1 MLPAF
6 EKVPGSFLVLHFPSP
21 HLVKRSNCFSSSL
34 YHAASCGSA
43 FLKALDSD
51 CDRSLSGWGW
61 SQLWELV
68 PFFWSLSSLFFWR
81 EGKVYSS
88 YLSFSSYGKCRA
100 VCPPLGDF
108 MVLILMHETVESSV
122 NKRKAS
128 LQTKAASEWQGEM
141 RAQLGTHTCKQYR
154 VILSTSCFLGELI
167 LTSELVNVD
176 SALKLF
182 FFFLKKEFK
191 KNIKK
196 CNFLI
201 HIFLCKCWGVT

>member
-6 EKVPGSFLVLHFPSP
+6 EKVPGSFLILHFPSP
-21 HLVKRSNCFSSSL
+21 HLVKRSNSFSSSL

-51 CDRSLSGWGW
+51 CDRSLSGWDG
-61 SQLWELV
+61 SLLWVLV
-68 PFFWSLSSLFFWR
+68 FFFWSLFSLFFGR

-88 YLSFSSYGKCRA
+88 CLPFTSYGKCRA
-100 VCPPLGDF
+100 VCFPLGDF
-108 MVLILMHETVESSV
+108 MVLIPMHETVESSV

-141 RAQLGTHTCKQYR
+141 RAQLGTHTHKQYR

-167 LTSELVNVD
+167 LTTDLVNVD
-176 SALKLF
+176 SALKF
-182 FFFLKKEFK
+182 FFSYILSCKWDEVFEMLHLLK
-191 KNIKK
+191 NA
-196 CNFLI
+196 
-201 HIFLCKCWGVT
+201 G